1 MPPMR
6 GPRPGAP
13 RLNRLKCVIPRAGG
27 SHYRRVMEYLVNVL
41 PVALA
46 AAMLATAVWTALTS
60 TRVGAWCLTAALLW
74 LGAASFTASALLGS
88 PFALVLLGG
97 SLTVAAL
104 FAGAYALLGR
114 PQRLAGAKRAA
125 AFEVSHAL
133 NAR

>member
-6 GPRPGAP
+6 APWAGTP
-13 RLNRLKCVIPRAGG
+13 RLNRLKCVIPREGR
-27 SHYRRVMEYLVNVL
+27 SHYRRDMEDLVNVL

-46 AAMLATAVWTALTS
+46 AAMLATAVWASLTS

-74 LGAASFTASALLGS
+74 LGAASFTASALLAS
-88 PFALVLLGG
+88 PVALVLLGG

-104 FAGAYALLGR
+104 LAGAYALLGR
-114 PQRLAGAKRAA
+114 PQRLAAAKPAA
-125 AFEVSHAL
+125 ALEISHAL